1 MTSTKTLKE
10 ILEEQYTVTED
21 FANAQSRLLN
31 ASMTKS
37 SEDEIR
43 SALASMNKARRSVR
57 SCMQL
62 LQEEDSLRAYSTH
75 VSLSNRV
82 VQTIS
87 KNPSWHSNGIPSHA
101 TNILETNTVALAT
114 LKASITR
121 ILEMEEE
128 L

>member
-10 ILEEQYTVTED
+10 ILEEQYTVTEN

-43 SALASMNKARRSVR
+43 SALASMNKAKRSVR
-57 SCMQL
+57 SCMQQ
-62 LQEEDSLRAYSTH
+62 LQEEDSLRAYPTH